1 MEERVSYLEGAY
13 EHVATK
19 ADIADLRGE
28 LKADIADLRGELKAD
43 IADLRGELKTDIIN
57 LQRWLL
63 GTVLGGVAATGTI
76 VAIVIKLMGG

>member
-13 EHVATK
+13 EHVAT
-19 ADIADLRGE
+19 
-28 LKADIADLRGELKAD
+28 KADIADLRGELKAD

>member
-1 MEERVSYLEGAY
+1 MEEGVSYLEGAY
-13 EHVATK
+13 EHVAT
-19 ADIADLRGE
+19 
-28 LKADIADLRGELKAD
+28 KAD

>member
-1 MEERVSYLEGAY
+1 MEEGVSYLEGAY
-13 EHVATK
+13 EHVAT
-19 ADIADLRGE
+19 
-28 LKADIADLRGELKAD
+28 KADIADLRGELKAD